1 MVNDCMM
8 ANGCLSSG
16 ENEKGF
22 DPGFKLFG
30 KTIPVCGYA
39 SPNGIEMEEKPSMVV
54 AGESESKQEEE
65 PIVVESSSSPEFN
78 KDHEGSLESEEEEM
92 RSSSEV
98 ENRKDGDDDNSNSEG
113 KNGGEKPVLKKPDK
127 LLPCPR
133 CESMDTKF
141 CYYNNYNVNQPRHF
155 CKNCQRYWTAG
166 GTLRNVPVGAGR
178 RKNKHTAAV
187 ASAASSHYR
196 QIRSASETA
205 LGVRT
210 DDPDGVMIPCAL
222 PAPCVRPLKLGGS
235 RIQVLPLD
243 ILDSGSA
250 AAAASTGGSGSA
262 STVLNFGPD
271 GHSNKIPGDGEQQ
284 MDWQQQQHNR
294 DEISCGSSVTGDR
307 DAAGHMNPPS
317 QPHADALKWPNGPMA
332 GAAGVPF
339 FAGPW
344 PYAWN
349 FAAAP
354 APWAPMS
361 WSVVSRPQ
369 FGGWAPAPWIAAP
382 WAAAAA
388 ATTAYNSAEPAP
400 ASDCGSPTLGKRA
413 QCEPEGKTPNG
424 CLWVPKT
431 LRIDDPGEAAK
442 SSIWTTLGVG
452 NKPESPISG
461 GGMFKA
467 FQPKSDGSS
476 KNSPFKPEPASQ
488 AALRANPAAFSRSI
502 SFQESN

>member
-1 MVNDCMM
+1 MKVAVSNREKRCRVCFWVQD
-8 ANGCLSSG
+8 
-16 ENEKGF
+16 NE
-22 DPGFKLFG
+22 
-30 KTIPVCGYA
+30 
-39 SPNGIEMEEKPSMVV
+39 
-54 AGESESKQEEE
+54 
-65 PIVVESSSSPEFN
+65 
-78 KDHEGSLESEEEEM
+78 EGSLESEEEEV
-92 RSSSEV
+92 RSGSEV
-98 ENRKDGDDDNSNSEG
+98 ENRKDGEDDDNSNSEG
-113 KNGGEKPVLKKPDK
+113 KNGEKPVLKKPDK

-178 RKNKHTAAV
+178 RKNKHSAA
-187 ASAASSHYR
+187 AAAASSHYR
-196 QIRSASETA
+196 QIRSASETAAVAA

-243 ILDSGSA
+243 ILDSGSV
-250 AAAASTGGSGSA
+250 AAAASTVGSGSVSA

-271 GHSNKIPGDGEQQ
+271 GRSNKIITGDGEQ
-284 MDWQQQQHNR
+284 MDWQQQQQHNR

-307 DAAGHMNPPS
+307 DAIGHMNPPS
-317 QPHADALKWPNGPMA
+317 QPHGDALKWPNGVA
-332 GAAGVPF
+332 GAPF

-344 PYAWN
+344 SYAWN
-349 FAAAP
+349 FAAP
-354 APWAPMS
+354 GPWAPMS
-361 WSVVSRPQ
+361 WPVVSRSQ
-369 FGGWAPAPWIAAP
+369 FGGWATAPWIAAP
-382 WAAAAA
+382 WAAAA
-388 ATTAYNSAEPAP
+388 TTTYNSAEPAP

-467 FQPKSDGSS
+467 FQPKSDSS
-476 KNSPFKPEPASQ
+476 KNSPLKPEPASQ
-488 AALRANPAAFSRSI
+488 ALRANPAAFSRSL